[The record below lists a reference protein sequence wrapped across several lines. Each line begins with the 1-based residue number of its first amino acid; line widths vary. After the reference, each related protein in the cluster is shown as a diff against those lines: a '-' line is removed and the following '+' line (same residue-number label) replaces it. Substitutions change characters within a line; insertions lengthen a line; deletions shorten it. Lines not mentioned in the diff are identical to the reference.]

1 MTWTVAGR
9 NRPRPVTPRASRPD
23 RRVVRTAGVAVLAA
37 LAFGALLPG
46 DPLTAVGAL
55 VVIPLAFGAPVA
67 ALSVLIAITVLVPF
81 EAQDRFSLVGG
92 SGRPGLLLV
101 DVLMLLGLCRVGW
114 LVATRRLRLDRP
126 LLVASVVG
134 LVLVV
139 ALGWGVAQGADVSEA
154 GHETR
159 RVLLGVGAFV
169 LAWPVVR
176 DPAARHRLEGALVG
190 LGLAL
195 GIWGLVQWGFSIDYT
210 SAADVGIRRGVDLTS
225 AGRGSLQGGL
235 YAYPVAVT
243 LALAALVSGRVRSV
257 PPRWLLAAV
266 VCLNAVCLWLTYERT
281 FWVATAV
288 ACAVVVLLSGARAR
302 RSAAKWVP
310 VGAGALLLGL
320 AVLAPGEIRTA
331 LERVVS
337 VNRLEIDESY
347 SYRVIE
353 SRVVLDEIQG
363 RPLTGSGFGAT
374 ITWGEEDTFTP
385 LTTPFIHNGY
395 LWLAWKIGV
404 PAAVFLVSVLVAAV
418 LRRGTPGEDPRL
430 RVLRT
435 GSRAALLSLLLTTV
449 TFPAFNTLGVTA
461 VIGLLV
467 AVCFCGRGDD
477 VASAE
482 RPRMR
487 RTAVPG
493 QSRPRAGPG

>member
-1 MTWTVAGR
+1 MTWAVAGR
-9 NRPRPVTPRASRPD
+9 NRPHRPAPFASRPD
-23 RRVVRTAGVAVLAA
+23 RRTLRTACAAVLAA
-37 LAFGALLPG
+37 LVFGALLPG
-46 DPLTAVGAL
+46 DPLTAVGAV
-55 VVIPLAFGAPVA
+55 VVIPLALGAPVA
-67 ALSVLIAITVLVPF
+67 ALSVLIAVTVLVPF
-81 EAQDRFSLVGG
+81 EVQDQFSLVGG

-101 DVLMLLGLCRVGW
+101 DVLMLLGMCRVAW
-114 LVATRRLRLDRP
+114 LVLSRRLQLDKP
-126 LLVASVVG
+126 LLVAAVVT
-134 LVLVV
+134 LVLAV
-139 ALGWGVAQGADVSEA
+139 ALAWGIARGADVSEA

-159 RVLLGVGAFV
+159 RVMLGVGAFV

-176 DPAARHRLEGALVG
+176 DKAARRRLEGALIA

-195 GIWGLVQWGFSIDYT
+195 GLWGLVQWGFSIDYT
-210 SAADVGIRRGVDLTS
+210 SSADVGIRRGVDLTS

-243 LALAALVSGRVRSV
+243 LAWAALVSGRLRSV
-257 PPRWLLAAV
+257 PVRWLLAAV

-288 ACAVVVLLSGARAR
+288 SCASVVVMSGAQAR
-302 RSAAKWVP
+302 RNAAKWVP
-310 VGAGALLLGL
+310 VGAVSLLVGL

-331 LERVVS
+331 LERVLS

-353 SRVVLDEIQG
+353 SQVVLEEIGG

-374 ITWGEEDTFTP
+374 VTWGKEDTFAP

-404 PAAVFLVSVLVAAV
+404 PAAVFLVAVIVAAV
-418 LRRGTPGEDPRL
+418 LRRGAPGEDPRL
-430 RVLRT
+430 HVLRV
-435 GSRAALLSLLLTTV
+435 GSRASLLSLLLTTM

-461 VIGLLV
+461 VTGLLV
-467 AVCFCGRGDD
+467 AVCFCGRDD
-477 VASAE
+477 VSAGPPPV
-482 RPRMR
+482 PRGG
-487 RTAVPG
+487 VPEQTG
-493 QSRPRAGPG
+493 PRAGPG